1 MIRIPPIMGG
11 FDPEGPETERQAEE
25 RNIKEFCRNFCWFF
39 LDPDLRE
46 EEFKKF
52 GEKKQAETEKINP
65 EGITATWLH
74 LKAKPSPVSRNRE
87 MK

>member
-1 MIRIPPIMGG
+1 MGG

-39 LDPDLRE
+39 LDPDLKE
-46 EEFKKF
+46 EELKKL
-52 GEKKQAETEKINP
+52 GEKNQTQKINP
-65 EGITATWLH
+65 EGIIATWLH